1 MILSLNF
8 INNETPLWM
17 IILLILAGLGLF
29 LFGINLLSTSLK
41 SIAGEKLKLIIEKS
55 TNSPIKGILV
65 GIIITILIQSSSG
78 TTAIIVGLVSAG
90 LMTLPQAICVIMG
103 ANIGTTITTV
113 IIGLPISDYFIIFV
127 GIGAILYF
135 FFSKKKIK
143 DIGSALFG
151 FGILFLGLSL
161 MSGALN
167 TIFILYKDETTNLFT
182 KFSNIPILGVLIG
195 AIFTAIIQSSTASIG
210 IIQTL
215 YSQNIIKLNG
225 ALAILI
231 GANIGTTITSLISC
245 VGTTIDAKRT
255 SFVHILF
262 NIVGGIIFM
271 ILLYPYTLIM
281 SNLEN
286 ILHLNKELTI
296 ALSHIIFNLVSTFIL
311 FFFRSYLAKLVTII
325 IKSNDDNNP
334 IISGL
339 KEYSLCNNSPIL
351 ALEFAKKS
359 ILYMSDVTINYYNL
373 TKDFSFS
380 NTKQT
385 YQASKYEIELDTLD
399 SLIHNYLI
407 KISLSNIDNNS
418 SNILSKYLDTI
429 KDLERIG
436 DHLSNIVEFF
446 DARYNHN
453 IELSTEASKDLN
465 DMYNL
470 IYKMLNSSI
479 ISFKDNNKDEALNV
493 INCEEKIDELEI
505 IYRKKHILRLNS
517 SKCSLSNF
525 DFYIDILSNLE
536 RIADHTNN
544 IASNIY
550 YDNFEEIEN
559 TGLKLNMLN

>member
-8 INNETPLWM
+8 ISNETPLWM

-29 LFGINLLSTSLK
+29 LFGINLLSSSLK
-41 SIAGEKLKLIIEKS
+41 SIAGEKLKLIIEKT
-55 TNSPIKGILV
+55 TNSPIKGIFV
-65 GIIITILIQSSSG
+65 GLIITVLIQSSSG

-113 IIGLPISDYFIIFV
+113 IIGLPISDYFIIFI

-135 FFSKKKIK
+135 FFSKMKIK

-161 MSGALN
+161 MSGSLN
-167 TIFILYKDETTNLFT
+167 SIFILYKDETTSLFA
-182 KFSNIPILGVLIG
+182 KFSSIPILGVFVG
-195 AIFTAIIQSSTASIG
+195 AIFTALIQSSAASIG

-215 YSQNIIKLNG
+215 YSQDIIKLQG

-245 VGTTIDAKRT
+245 VGTSVDAKRT

-262 NIVGGIIFM
+262 NIIGGIIFM
-271 ILLYPYTLIM
+271 ILLYPYTLLI
-281 SNLEN
+281 SNLESILN
-286 ILHLNKELTI
+286 INKELTI

-311 FFFRSYLAKLVTII
+311 FFFRGYLAKLVSII
-325 IKSNDDNNP
+325 IKSKDDNNP
-334 IISGL
+334 ILNGL
-339 KEYSLCNNSPIL
+339 KNYSLCQTSPVL
-351 ALEFAKKS
+351 ALEFARKT
-359 ILYMSDVTINYYNL
+359 ILYMSDITLNYYNL
-373 TKDFSFS
+373 TKDFSFT

-385 YQASKYEIELDTLD
+385 SKASKYEIELDNLD

-407 KISLSNIDNNS
+407 KISSSNLDNNLSNT
-418 SNILSKYLDTI
+418 LAKYLDTI

-453 IELSTEASKDLN
+453 LELSKEATLDLM

-470 IYKMLNSSI
+470 VYKMISSSI
-479 ISFKDNNKDEALNV
+479 ISFKDLNKDEALNV
-493 INCEEKIDELEI
+493 INSEDRIDELEV
-505 IYRKKHILRLNS
+505 IYRKKHILRINS
-517 SKCSLSNF
+517 SKCSLSNY
-525 DFYIDILSNLE
+525 DFYVDILSNLE

-550 YDNFEEIEN
+550 YDDFKEIQN
-559 TGLKLNMLN
+559 TGLKLNMLD